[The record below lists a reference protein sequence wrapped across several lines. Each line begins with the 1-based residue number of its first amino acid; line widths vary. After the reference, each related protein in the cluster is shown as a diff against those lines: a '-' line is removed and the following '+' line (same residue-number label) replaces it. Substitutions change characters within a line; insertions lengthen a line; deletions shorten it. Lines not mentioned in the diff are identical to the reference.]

1 MWPVVVMLLSATP
14 DVFAMQ
20 IFVKFLGGKTITLD
34 VEPSDTIENVKAKIY
49 DKEGY
54 PPAQQRLI
62 FAGKELEDGRTLSDY
77 NIQWESTLHLVLRA
91 LAAGERGVL
100 PAGGGTASV
109 GVYTLTDTL
118 GQPVV
123 GSASSANYAV
133 ADGFWP
139 DSGGPPVPA
148 AMDLGVP
155 AGQTA
160 ALPLA
165 KLLARASDPNGETLR
180 VASVSA
186 VSAQGGTVTLGASTV
201 SYTPANGFTGADTF
215 TYVIADTGGDPAT
228 GTVTVTVTAST
239 AVSLNVVYGPAV
251 VSGEFVVRF
260 AGTPGESYTIEYTD
274 SITGTVVW
282 HWKANATAPV
292 TAGSF
297 GVGVFEFR
305 ENTGD
310 AGSRYYRT
318 VYPAYT
324 PP

>member
-14 DVFAMQ
+14 DAFAMQ

-148 AMDLGVP
+148 AMGLGVP
-155 AGQTA
+155 AGQTTA
-160 ALPLA
+160 FDDALA
-165 KLLARASDPNGETLR
+165 
-180 VASVSA
+180 
-186 VSAQGGTVTLGASTV
+186 
-201 SYTPANGFTGADTF
+201 GAD
-215 TYVIADTGGDPAT
+215 GDRLAT
-228 GTVTVTVTAST
+228 VQGNNDLV
-239 AVSLNVVYGPAV
+239 P
-251 VSGEFVVRF
+251 VRSW
-260 AGTPGESYTIEYTD
+260 G
-274 SITGTVVW
+274 
-282 HWKANATAPV
+282 
-292 TAGSF
+292 
-297 GVGVFEFR
+297 
-305 ENTGD
+305 
-310 AGSRYYRT
+310 
-318 VYPAYT
+318 
-324 PP
+324 

>member
-1 MWPVVVMLLSATP
+1 MKTNDCFRHRLMPLALWALLCGVTALNAAT
-14 DVFAMQ
+14 A
-20 IFVKFLGGKTITLD
+20 TL
-34 VEPSDTIENVKAKIY
+34 E
-49 DKEGY
+49 
-54 PPAQQRLI
+54 
-62 FAGKELEDGRTLSDY
+62 RT
-77 NIQWESTLHLVLRA
+77 
-91 LAAGERGVL
+91 VL
-100 PAGGGTASV
+100 PAGGGAAAAAAN
-109 GVYTLTDTL
+109 YTLTDTL

-180 VASVSA
+180 VVSVSA

-228 GTVTVTVTAST
+228 GTVTVTVTART
-239 AVSLNVVYGPAV
+239 AVSLNVVYLQKEG
-251 VSGEFVVRF
+251 GEFVVRF
-260 AGTPGESYTIEYTD
+260 AGTPDTAYTIETTT
-274 SITGTVVW
+274 SLVEPIPWSWKTNRTAPGTV
-282 HWKANATAPV
+282 TP
-292 TAGSF
+292 GDF

-305 ENTGD
+305 ENTDG
-310 AGSRYYRT
+310 AGARYYRT

-324 PP
+324 P